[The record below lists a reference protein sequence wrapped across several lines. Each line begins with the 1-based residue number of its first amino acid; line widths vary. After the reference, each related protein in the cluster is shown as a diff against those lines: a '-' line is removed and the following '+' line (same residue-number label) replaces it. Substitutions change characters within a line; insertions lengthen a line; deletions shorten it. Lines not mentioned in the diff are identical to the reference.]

1 MSSIIFKRGTPLI
14 WHIKVY
20 RYCGVPLHKA
30 FCESW
35 WSRAKQAKH
44 TKTSDWTA
52 DCRVALWVI
61 QTPGS
66 DKKEKCMKLCTVQS
80 FFCFDTLILTVATLW
95 DLSNHLLGAASSQL
109 NQIDKNITQVL
120 TCTFS
125 SCAVHWGWVHT
136 LFFFLSFSHNSS
148 RKHSTDPFME
158 RYACL
163 AEDRSVYSLQTRFM
177 IKRLLRVRAAVWSFE
192 LQPER

>member
-80 FFCFDTLILTVATLW
+80 FFLFWYIDFDCRHIVR
-95 DLSNHLLGAASSQL
+95 SQQSPVGCSVITTEPDRQKHNPGL
-109 NQIDKNITQVL
+109 NMY
-120 TCTFS
+120 
-125 SCAVHWGWVHT
+125 
-136 LFFFLSFSHNSS
+136 FFFMCCPLRLSPYLVFFFVFFSQ
-148 RKHSTDPFME
+148 F
-158 RYACL
+158 
-163 AEDRSVYSLQTRFM
+163 
-177 IKRLLRVRAAVWSFE
+177 I
-192 LQPER
+192 

>member
-1 MSSIIFKRGTPLI
+1 MEFHFIKLFVNPDGAAQNRRNTPKPLI
-14 WHIKVY
+14 ELLIVELHYEWY
-20 RYCGVPLHKA
+20 R
-30 FCESW
+30 
-35 WSRAKQAKH
+35 
-44 TKTSDWTA
+44 
-52 DCRVALWVI
+52 CRVL
-61 QTPGS
+61 TR
-66 DKKEKCMKLCTVQS
+66 KKNAWNYVPYNL

-95 DLSNHLLGAASSQL
+95 DLSNHLFGAASSQL